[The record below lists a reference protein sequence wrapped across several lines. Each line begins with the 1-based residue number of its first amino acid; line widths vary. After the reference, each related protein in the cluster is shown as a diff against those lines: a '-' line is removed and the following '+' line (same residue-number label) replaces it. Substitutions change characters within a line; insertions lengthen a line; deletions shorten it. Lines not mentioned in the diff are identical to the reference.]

1 MALFIVMLIGV
12 VGTIFIERQIN
23 KSNRELKSIPVR
35 SDNHPVNRRDKDYLR

>member
-23 KSNRELKSIPVR
+23 KSSREVIRVPVR
-35 SDNHPVNRRDKDYLR
+35 SDSHPVNRQEKDYLR